1 MPFLK
6 DILKHKSVSMI
17 GLDKNTGKT
26 ECLKYVLGRLKLS
39 GHRVAVTSVG
49 LDGESSDQVTN
60 TPKPEINLFEHIIF
74 ATSEKHFRQ
83 KKVTAEI
90 LDISERK
97 TALGRL
103 ITARAMSEGKCII
116 SGPPDTV
123 WLKNFISSM
132 DHHEVDITLV
142 DGAISRRSLASPAVT
157 DCMLLSTGAAVSA
170 NLQQLVKKTKFAVDL
185 IQLPCFPGPISSEI
199 HDKESGIWAVD
210 ANGEIQVLEIDGSIY
225 LNFDTEDIFRHGA
238 SIFFS
243 GMITDRALDQLNRL
257 VSDQIVHVIA
267 KDFTRIFVSPEKLL
281 KFERKG
287 GKIFVLNRSE
297 LIAVCVNP
305 YSPQGYHLDSEAMI
319 NALTEVL
326 TVPVFDVKKL
336 SA

>member
-1 MPFLK
+1 
-6 DILKHKSVSMI
+6 MI

-26 ECLKYVLGRLKLS
+26 ECLKYVLAQLKLS

-60 TPKPEINLFEHIIF
+60 TPKPEINLFENIIF

-90 LDISERK
+90 LDVSERK

-116 SGPPDTV
+116 SGPSDTA

-142 DGAISRRSLASPAVT
+142 DGAISRRSLASPAIT
-157 DCMLLSTGAAVSA
+157 DCMLLATGAAVSA
-170 NLQQLVKKTKFAVDL
+170 NLQQLVKRTKFTVDL
-185 IQLPCFPGPISSEI
+185 IQLPRFSDPLSSEI
-199 HDKESGIWAVD
+199 HDKDTGIWAVD
-210 ANGEIQVLEIDGSIY
+210 VNGSIQVLEKEGPIRF
-225 LNFDTEDIFRHGA
+225 NKATEDIFRRGA
-238 SIFFS
+238 AIFFS
-243 GMITDRALDQLNRL
+243 GMITDRALDELTRL
-257 VSDQIVHVIA
+257 VNDQKVRIIA
-267 KDFTRIFVSPEKLL
+267 RDFTRIFVSPEKLL
-281 KFERKG
+281 KFESKG

-305 YSPQGYHLDSEAMI
+305 YSPQGYHLNSEAMI
-319 NALTEVL
+319 DALSEVL